1 MKIKTI
7 KEVKFMY
14 PELTTKITILY
25 AVDVTTSK
33 GNSYVNVSFPDH
45 RGNPRSMYFPPEFS
59 QFAKDHLGQTVTAIM
74 RYWPPYGDRPANLSG
89 VSLK

>member
-7 KEVKFMY
+7 KEVRIMY
-14 PELTTKITILY
+14 PELSTKITILY

-33 GNSYVNVSFPDH
+33 GNSYVNVSFPDQ
-45 RGNPRSMYFPPEFS
+45 RGKIRSMYFPPDFS
-59 QFAKDHLGQTVTAIM
+59 QFAKDHIGQTVTAIM
-74 RYWPPYGDRPANLSG
+74 RYWPSYGDRPANLNG